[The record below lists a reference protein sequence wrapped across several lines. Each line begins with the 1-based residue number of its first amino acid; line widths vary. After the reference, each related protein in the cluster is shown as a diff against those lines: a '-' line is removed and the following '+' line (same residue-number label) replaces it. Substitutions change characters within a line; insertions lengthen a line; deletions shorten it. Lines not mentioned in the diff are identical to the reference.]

1 MSGQWKPF
9 GDNPVC
15 GDVGETTEVDGIV
28 WMNIGCVEEDV
39 DKEFHILPMPPVPSE
54 AFQFI
59 EEAQRLNETI
69 TGRMKKVL
77 DKEVDPWDDCPV
89 IRR

>member
-9 GDNPVC
+9 GDEPIR
-15 GDVGETTEVDGIV
+15 D
-28 WMNIGCVEEDV
+28 EDV
-39 DKEFHILPMPPVPSE
+39 EKEFHILPMPPVPPE

-59 EEAQRLNETI
+59 EEAQRLNEVI
-69 TGRMKKVL
+69 TGGVKKVL
-77 DKEVDPWDDCPV
+77 DKEVDPGDDCPV